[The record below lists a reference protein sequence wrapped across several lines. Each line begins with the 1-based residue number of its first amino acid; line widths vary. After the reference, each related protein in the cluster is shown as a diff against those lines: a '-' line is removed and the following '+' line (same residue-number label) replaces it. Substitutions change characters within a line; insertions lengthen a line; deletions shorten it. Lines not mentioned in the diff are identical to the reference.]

1 MNKSLKGL
9 FETQQD
15 KPDLTEPPVD
25 APRIVFTIAR
35 ATVSP
40 SPIVKINFI
49 NIY

>member
-9 FETQQD
+9 FENQQD
-15 KPDLTEPPVD
+15 KPDLKEPPVD

-49 NIY
+49 KS